1 VQRAILEVR
10 SGRLIGTKTVVLA
23 NQRLTVGRKP
33 LADLVIPD
41 NLMSGIHFEITL
53 DDERCRIADLES
65 HGGTMLGGER
75 VTAGEARNGAWIR
88 AGGTDF
94 TVHFEAATPPPL
106 DFESYFDDAEDD
118 EVEPLAARWLRA
130 NREPRRL
137 AAAALAARKEQAIHA
152 LRGEGGGQ
160 GGARF
165 AVLDTARSE
174 RILVLLKESV
184 EACRSLYEGLEGD
197 ALAHVAPYLVE
208 LPPGSGLLERLVR
221 EGWEK
226 RWGIFIDFDGS
237 FKELRRHLR
246 RLLIVGD
253 AESRQ
258 SYYFRFYDPV
268 VLRAFLPSCS
278 VKQRTEMFGEIRSFF
293 TEGDAGEVV
302 RHAGEVAR

>member
-1 VQRAILEVR
+1 MQRAILEVR
-10 SGRLIGTKTVVLA
+10 SGRLVGTKTVLTA
-23 NQRLTVGRKP
+23 NQRVTVGRKP
-33 LADLVIPD
+33 LADFVVPD
-41 NLMSGIHFEITL
+41 DQMSGIHFEL
-53 DDERCRIADLES
+53 ALEEGRCRLADLES
-65 HGGTMLGGER
+65 NGGTLLGGQR

-94 TVHFEAATPPPL
+94 TLHFEATTPPPI
-106 DFESYFDDAEDD
+106 DFESYLDDAEDD
-118 EVEPLAARWLRA
+118 EVDPAMAVWLRE
-130 NREPRRL
+130 NREPRRRR
-137 AAAALAARKEQAIHA
+137 AAALAARKEKAIQA
-152 LRGEGGGQ
+152 L
-160 GGARF
+160 GGADGPRF
-165 AVLDTARSE
+165 VVLDTARSE
-174 RILVLLKESV
+174 RIRVLLQESV
-184 EACRSLYEGLEGD
+184 EPCRSLYEGLEGES
-197 ALAHVAPYLVE
+197 LAHVAPYLVE
-208 LPPGSGLLERLVR
+208 LPPGSGLLARLVR